1 MPAITPDQIRAL
13 LQETAPATQWAN
25 IATDSSLDDAG
36 LDSLD
41 KVTFIMKV
49 EEATGLSIP
58 DDSYDEMDTI
68 DSVIAYVA
76 AASEA

>member
-1 MPAITPDQIRAL
+1 MPTITADQTRTL
-13 LQETAPATQWAN
+13 LAETAPGTQWAEL
-25 IATDSSLDDAG
+25 APESSLADAG

-58 DDSYDEMDTI
+58 DDAYEQMDSI
-68 DSVIAYVA
+68 DSVIAYVSA
-76 AASEA
+76 AD